1 MVAAHSAVAAFVA
14 VTLHD
19 PPTGPPKLLP
29 INLQSVP
36 VTAKVIAPVPDPPD
50 VVKAIAVPAI
60 PVVVVFDTVSTSWT
74 LEKLKV
80 LDPLTASR

>member
-1 MVAAHSAVAAFVA
+1 VVAAHSAVAAFVA

-19 PPTGPPKLLP
+19 PPTGPLKSMPFT
-29 INLQSVP
+29 LQSVP
-36 VTAKVIAPVPDPPD
+36 VTAKVTAPVPDPPD
-50 VVKAIAVPAI
+50 VVKVIGLPVI

-80 LDPLTASR
+80 LDPLIASR